1 MVLAGRCKPNDIT
14 ATEATIL
21 NMQLINTI
29 LNFYTENKPKDV
41 IIHNFQKPE
50 YFANQTLP
58 VLNENIMAKIFIGTT
73 SIDDSNFGVQK

>member
-29 LNFYTENKPKDV
+29 LNFYTENKPRR
-41 IIHNFQKPE
+41 NNSQFLE
-50 YFANQTLP
+50 TR
-58 VLNENIMAKIFIGTT
+58 IFC
-73 SIDDSNFGVQK
+73 

>member
-1 MVLAGRCKPNDIT
+1 MVLAGRCKPSDIT
-14 ATEATIL
+14 ARGHNSQYAT
-21 NMQLINTI
+21 NKY
-29 LNFYTENKPKDV
+29 YTENKPKDV

-58 VLNENIMAKIFIGTT
+58 VLNDNIMAKIFIGTT